1 MDGSAEEVLQVLHV
15 VAAAL
20 VAVRALQHGRASN
33 VHHISAAP
41 KLCPFRPASREAD
54 WVPRSFHSEHVRAA
68 GVILADHIDDVPRGV
83 ELSGAVE
90 MRVQLQVWDQV
101 AEFLVGPIQAIVPI
115 IEPGV
120 VADEGGLG
128 AELFVVGGI
137 GAPSDVGLLF
147 FLFPNGHPTAAGLVG
162 APVLATS
169 LRGVLCVDLLRPLC
183 LRRVPPVDPA
193 HRIQIAVGGRIGD
206 DVADVDARSDGLHL
220 AKGHVVRERLR
231 PEVRHHCVALHGLP
245 TSRMPSEN
253 NAPHLRELVDVAQDQ
268 EHVVHRLEAV
278 GERVR
283 TFAGRGARCPIAPGL
298 GTVPKQYFFAA
309 LFHFGR

>member
-20 VAVRALQHGRASN
+20 VAVRALQHGRASS
-33 VHHISAAP
+33 VHLSSVAP
-41 KLCPFRPASREAD
+41 KLCPFRPAGREAD
-54 WVPRSFHSEHVRAA
+54 WILRSFHSEHVRAA
-68 GVILADHIDDVPRGV
+68 GVILADHVDDVPRAV
-83 ELSGAVE
+83 ELCGAVE

-101 AEFLVGPIQAIVPI
+101 AEVLVGPIQAIVPI
-115 IEPGV
+115 IPPGV

-128 AELFVVGGI
+128 AEVFVVGRPR
-137 GAPSDVGLLF
+137 APRDVGLARVVH
-147 FLFPNGHPTAAGLVG
+147 PNLPPTAAGLVA
-162 APVLATS
+162 APVLAPS
-169 LRGVLCVDLLRPLC
+169 LREVLCVDLLRPLC

-206 DVADVDARSDGLHL
+206 DVADVDARSDGFHL
-220 AKGHVVRERLR
+220 AKGEVVRELLR

-268 EHVVHRLEAV
+268 KHVVHYLKTV
-278 GERVR
+278 VERVR
-283 TFAGRGARCPIAPGL
+283 IFVGRGARAPIAPRLGAVPVQLGL
-298 GTVPKQYFFAA
+298 VAQSV
-309 LFHFGR
+309 